1 MKVGILGGTFDPI
14 HKGHLLIAEQA
25 IAKVG
30 LEQVWFIPTAV
41 SPHKTENEVTSAYH
55 RAEMVKLA
63 IAPYPYFRFSSI
75 ELDRS
80 GISYTV
86 DTLETLCEKYPNIEF
101 HFIVGTDMVNDLP
114 NWYKIERIIQLS
126 KIIGV
131 YRPQV
136 PLKEIP
142 IWISHR
148 LIWIQ
153 EDIGIHVSS
162 SFIRKHVNQRSLLQ
176 YVLPSSIY
184 RYIEENRLYGYSSNK
199 SFD

>member
-14 HKGHLLIAEQA
+14 HMGHLLIAEQA

-30 LEQVWFIPTAV
+30 LEQVWFVPTSK
-41 SPHKTENEVTSAYH
+41 SPHKTGNQVTSAYH

-63 IAPYPYFRFSSI
+63 IAPHPHFRFSSV

-86 DTLETLCEKYPNIEF
+86 ETLEALSAKHPNIQF
-101 HFIVGTDMVNDLP
+101 YFIVGTDMVNDLP
-114 NWYKIERIIQLS
+114 NWYKIEKIIQLT

-131 YRPQV
+131 YRPQYQLNEL
-136 PLKEIP
+136 PM
-142 IWISHR
+142 WITHR
-148 LIWIQ
+148 LIWI
-153 EDIGIHVSS
+153 EEEIGIHVSS
-162 SFIRKHVNQRSLLQ
+162 SYIRQHVNHRQLLQ

-184 RYIEENRLYGYSSNK
+184 RYIEENRLYGYSSIK